1 MIRAEYSHTLSVP
14 RTVLFDYLSN
24 PTNDLHWQASCVEAR
39 LLDGSAEV
47 GSHYAIVFSFLGRRM
62 NFECQITCVE
72 APARYGFR
80 VLQGSFLYEGS
91 YSLEEVD
98 GGTRLSWQF
107 DVEPGKFFG
116 ILPVSLL
123 RKVLVSQVE
132 KDFSRLEVLLQEAAA
147 IKSKELIHV

>member
-1 MIRAEYSHTLSVP
+1 MIRAEYARALSVP
-14 RTVLFDYLSN
+14 RAVLFDYLSN

-39 LLDGSAEV
+39 LLDGTTDVDSRYV
-47 GSHYAIVFSFLGRRM
+47 IVFSFLGRRM

-72 APARYGFR
+72 APALYTFK
-80 VLQGSFLYEGS
+80 VLQGSFLYEGA
-91 YSLEEVD
+91 YSLEEIP

-107 DVEPGKFFG
+107 DVDPGKFFG

-147 IKSKELIHV
+147 NKPKELSHV